1 MQATHCAFFS
11 VLLSVFRVFEM
22 SHGSSWSTGCDATLK
37 RTSDNWKPGFRASR
51 QTEQPLE
58 YKNFSQKQLLQ
69 STGFLVKDACGVF
82 SLPRSVRMGSCGD
95 RAIGAEGGVLQGGA
109 LART

>member
-1 MQATHCAFFS
+1 LRLLFS

-37 RTSDNWKPGFRASR
+37 RTSDNWKPEFRASR

-58 YKNFSQKQLLQ
+58 YKKISQNQLLQ
-69 STGFLVKDACGVF
+69 SMGFWSKVLAGF
-82 SLPRSVRMGSCGD
+82 S
-95 RAIGAEGGVLQGGA
+95 IAEVSEDGHL
-109 LART
+109 R